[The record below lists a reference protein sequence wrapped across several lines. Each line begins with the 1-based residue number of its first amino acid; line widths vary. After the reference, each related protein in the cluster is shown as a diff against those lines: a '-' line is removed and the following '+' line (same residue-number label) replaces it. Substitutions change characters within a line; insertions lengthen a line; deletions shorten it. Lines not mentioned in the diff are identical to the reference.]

1 MDERSGAV
9 KMLIAVD
16 GQAPGTVAARQVLR
30 LLGAGL
36 QAELH
41 LLNVQPAVESGHLR
55 MFVSAEEVQGWYRA
69 EGLEALAACSQVLSE
84 AGVGFQPHVAVGHA
98 AETIL
103 RFAEEH
109 RFELLVI
116 GAGKSALS
124 GLLLGSVASP
134 LLKSAKVP
142 VLVAR

>member
-1 MDERSGAV
+1 MDERSGRV

-16 GQAPGTVAARQVLR
+16 GQAPGGAAARHVLR
-30 LLGAGL
+30 LLDAGL

-41 LLNVQPAVESGHLR
+41 LLNVQPALESGHLR

-69 EGLEALAACSQVLSE
+69 EGLEALAACSRLLTE

-103 RFAEEH
+103 RFVVEH

-116 GAGKSALS
+116 GADKSTLP

-134 LLKSAKVP
+134 LLKSARVP